1 MKKKLL
7 YSECKTVLTVFAL
20 LLSVLSWGQNSNP
33 KILSQASG
41 NSSHEL
47 KTTEQNPLEMMK
59 GKREDISKRDAFSK
73 HYKNEDGSYTAI
85 IGVVPIHY
93 RKNEGS
99 AYVDID
105 TEIKK
110 NSSQT
115 FPYANTTNLFE
126 SYYGA
131 KVSDGIKSK
140 TSEGEIHE
148 FLKPQLYWEVNGQ
161 AVNIQ
166 NYADV
171 PVAVKGEKAYYNNLF
186 GNISAEFITEIGKR
200 KLNYII
206 PTKKD
211 LGTIPAG
218 ADYLVFSEDV
228 ALPNGWTYTIT
239 ERGILIKD
247 QNRKHIY
254 MYDNPVSSDNVGLSS
269 LRDKNTVFET
279 FVNGNILTIKTKVK
293 TTWLLDSNRQFP
305 VKVDPTTNAT
315 ANGGRTV
322 ASDGFEDTLGYFG
335 YIASYFT
342 RYFIKFDT
350 SGIPSGSTVTST
362 VGYFYIYGTSGT
374 YNAANS
380 CVWASCLDP
389 TTASGTTLYN
399 SATNNTISATI
410 TGLTNT
416 AQWKNG
422 TFTTTGNTYVQNSIN
437 NNGYVAAAI
446 APTGSWNNN
455 RFLGARTHNDTE
467 KPYLA
472 ITYTIPAMTC
482 STLSNLTSSLG
493 TPANGLNHMLR
504 LDWTALT
511 GATSYDVQFST
522 DGTNYANATPSNVP
536 NNYADLN
543 AGDYPNSRYWF
554 RVRAKNA
561 TNTCE
566 WTYSAPIYTAADNPA
581 APLMVNNVGSL
592 QITLQNETPVAN
604 PAITTYSIRC
614 TTTNQ
619 YVQADGSLGAI
630 EVFRTRADW
639 GTITLSG
646 IPADTEYCFYAK
658 AKNGDGDVRFNA
670 SNTLC
675 TTRINAVA
683 PVFHNYGGTTQLAF
697 NNSRIET
704 NTPVF
709 RLSHSGIAANN
720 YQIQISTDPNFGG
733 TPLSQNFSGTYPI
746 NTETNFIFN
755 SSFTPVNNTTYY
767 VRARIDTGFGYGLWS
782 QGTYSFTYQT
792 PKDVPGWFQTTQ
804 AQFQTDALSGVNADG
819 NNDVVAP
826 SGGNVVVNGTFANT
840 SGWTTY
846 KTSGTGAIIDLSSTD
861 CSNCPTGTTRN
872 LKMYLWTASV
882 LSGDMMIVSQQV
894 DLTNVNQ
901 ITYNANSYYGP
912 NNSNPGGAISN
923 LRFIIG
929 GASNNEAG
937 TVMHTT
943 TQAYC
948 PTYCTTQVSDQNI
961 TIDTSGF
968 TGVQTIKF
976 VVKFTATHTTAGLL
990 AFYVNNVEG
999 HTSSSGTITSAPIH
1013 YASVQDATGY
1023 DIIRW
1028 NQTLGGGTL
1037 NLKLQGS
1044 ADGVIFTDI
1053 PGYTAISQTGDGEKT
1068 SDISAINPVIYPHLR
1083 LEGTLNGA
1091 GVKLHDW
1098 AVEFKKME
1106 PDCASETKWTSTG
1119 WTNGVPDGT
1128 GAKKKIVFETDYN
1141 SSVNPSNNGALVGC
1155 SAEVKN
1161 TANVTLESY
1170 HSLTIDNEIKI
1181 ASGASFVLK
1190 SDASLLQINNEPDND
1205 NEGVIKVERQITES
1219 SPARKEYNYLSSPVI
1234 GQNMKKLFGNN
1245 VSNTPFALVLDEPS
1259 NLFVNAKDSDYQV
1272 KAKGFA
1278 VKEPKPAYSGTL
1290 AEYSGE
1296 PVNGEFDIQITKSAN
1311 NRGWNLVGNPYPSG
1325 LDLHSLYYSLE
1336 NDDVIN
1342 PEFRFWDNRV
1352 NNTYTQYGGNYNGYS
1367 YAIYNATTGANGTG
1381 NPAPGGD
1388 AGDNTNGTPGPATPI
1403 AGGFRFVKVGQ
1414 GFLVRAKNLGTAEL
1428 NFSNDFRTITQTT
1441 DDGFFGKSAQ
1451 TQDDRYR
1458 LQLITPDEMVLTN
1471 TVVYFESGNNTF
1483 GTEDSK
1489 HPSPSASDAF
1499 YSFAE
1504 EEKVVIN
1511 GRSSFTDTDIIR
1523 LGANHYT
1530 SGIYK
1535 IRVVDA
1541 AGIFPYSQRIY
1552 LKDKENNTIT
1562 DLSGGEYVFSS
1573 ESGSFT
1579 NRFEIV
1585 YQPEATLGIAGN
1597 TSNIVI
1603 YRDGEDFVIRSA
1615 KQIRAVELYDISGKL
1630 MLVLKKSG
1638 KEIRVN
1644 AGRMA
1649 EGIYILKVER
1659 EDGANTMKK
1668 IRK

>member
-1 MKKKLL
+1 M
-7 YSECKTVLTVFAL
+7 
-20 LLSVLSWGQNSNP
+20 
-33 KILSQASG
+33 
-41 NSSHEL
+41 SH
-47 KTTEQNPLEMMK
+47 
-59 GKREDISKRDAFSK
+59 
-73 HYKNEDGSYTAI
+73 GSYNATDYQVEI
-85 IGVVPIHY
+85 
-93 RKNEGS
+93 N
-99 AYVDID
+99 
-105 TEIKK
+105 TEPDFTGI
-110 NSSQT
+110 NWMQT
-115 FPYANTTNLFE
+115 FTGTY
-126 SYYGA
+126 
-131 KVSDGIKSK
+131 
-140 TSEGEIHE
+140 
-148 FLKPQLYWEVNGQ
+148 
-161 AVNIQ
+161 AVNTQ
-166 NYADV
+166 
-171 PVAVKGEKAYYNNLF
+171 
-186 GNISAEFITEIGKR
+186 
-200 KLNYII
+200 
-206 PTKKD
+206 
-211 LGTIPAG
+211 
-218 ADYLVFSEDV
+218 
-228 ALPNGWTYTIT
+228 
-239 ERGILIKD
+239 
-247 QNRKHIY
+247 
-254 MYDNPVSSDNVGLSS
+254 
-269 LRDKNTVFET
+269 
-279 FVNGNILTIKTKVK
+279 
-293 TTWLLDSNRQFP
+293 
-305 VKVDPTTNAT
+305 
-315 ANGGRTV
+315 AN
-322 ASDGFEDTLGYFG
+322 
-335 YIASYFT
+335 FT
-342 RYFIKFDT
+342 
-350 SGIPSGSTVTST
+350 
-362 VGYFYIYGTSGT
+362 
-374 YNAANS
+374 
-380 CVWASCLDP
+380 
-389 TTASGTTLYN
+389 
-399 SATNNTISATI
+399 
-410 TGLTNT
+410 
-416 AQWKNG
+416 
-422 TFTTTGNTYVQNSIN
+422 
-437 NNGYVAAAI
+437 
-446 APTGSWNNN
+446 
-455 RFLGARTHNDTE
+455 
-467 KPYLA
+467 
-472 ITYTIPAMTC
+472 
-482 STLSNLTSSLG
+482 
-493 TPANGLNHMLR
+493 
-504 LDWTALT
+504 
-511 GATSYDVQFST
+511 
-522 DGTNYANATPSNVP
+522 
-536 NNYADLN
+536 
-543 AGDYPNSRYWF
+543 
-554 RVRAKNA
+554 
-561 TNTCE
+561 
-566 WTYSAPIYTAADNPA
+566 
-581 APLMVNNVGSL
+581 
-592 QITLQNETPVAN
+592 
-604 PAITTYSIRC
+604 
-614 TTTNQ
+614 
-619 YVQADGSLGAI
+619 
-630 EVFRTRADW
+630 
-639 GTITLSG
+639 
-646 IPADTEYCFYAK
+646 
-658 AKNGDGDVRFNA
+658 
-670 SNTLC
+670 
-675 TTRINAVA
+675 
-683 PVFHNYGGTTQLAF
+683 F
-697 NNSRIET
+697 NNSFI
-704 NTPVF
+704 
-709 RLSHSGIAANN
+709 
-720 YQIQISTDPNFGG
+720 
-733 TPLSQNFSGTYPI
+733 PI
-746 NTETNFIFN
+746 NN
-755 SSFTPVNNTTYY
+755 VTYY
-767 VRARIDTGFGYGLWS
+767 VRARVRGTANVWS
-782 QGTYSFTYQT
+782 TWTTETYSFTYQT
-792 PKDVPGWFQTTQ
+792 PKNVPGWFQTTQ

-819 NNDVVAP
+819 NNDIITGA
-826 SGGNVVVNGTFANT
+826 GGNLVTNGDFSNGTTGWTVTKSYNAATAAVVNAGDSNCSTCTPAPYKYFKMGYPWAT
-840 SGWTTY
+840 SGVL
-846 KTSGTGAIIDLSSTD
+846 TSD
-861 CSNCPTGTTRN
+861 R
-872 LKMYLWTASV
+872 
-882 LSGDMMIVSQQV
+882 IVISQPI
-894 DLTNVNQ
+894 DLTNVNE
-901 ITYNANSYYGP
+901 IKFNIGRFRSFGGIGTATNS
-912 NNSNPGGAISN
+912 SM
-923 LRFIIG
+923 FFKIG
-929 GASNNEAG
+929 GTLLDEAG
-937 TVMHTT
+937 TTLHTSALNANGSFYDGT
-943 TQAYC
+943 
-948 PTYCTTQVSDQNI
+948 I
-961 TIDTSGF
+961 TVDTSSY
-968 TGVQTIKF
+968 TGVQIIKF
-976 VVKFTATHTTAGLL
+976 VIKTIGTWDSNTTA
-990 AFYVNNVEG
+990 FYYVTNVKADMPP
-999 HTSSSGTITSAPIH
+999 SGTITSTPIH

-1083 LEGTLNGA
+1083 LEGTLNEA

-1181 ASGASFVLK
+1181 AFGASFVLK